1 MLIYSITNFWI
12 MNRMTRG
19 MTILVS
25 TVIPTTLMVM
35 MTAPIV
41 FAATPPFTIQSFG
54 IVDKKP
60 SMTVQ
65 GIAGSE
71 IPNMPDSGEWEI
83 FAYVFFTNDGIY
95 AVTSHPEI
103 EDSIEVKNDSDWHAH
118 KVQLNDENCII
129 DRNEKGKALL
139 DGNTVS
145 VQQTKA
151 TAVTKVLT
159 GEFAADEGKD
169 ACLEGLFDSKE

>member
-1 MLIYSITNFWI
+1 
-12 MNRMTRG
+12 MTRG
-19 MTILVS
+19 MTILAG
-25 TVIPTTLMVM
+25 TVIGTILIM

-41 FAATPPFTIQSFG
+41 SAATSAFTIVNFG
-54 IVDKKP
+54 IVDKSP
-60 SMTVQ
+60 SMTVE

-71 IPNMPDSGEWEI
+71 IPNFPDSGEWEI
-83 FAYVFFTNDGIY
+83 FAYVFYTDDGIY

-103 EDSIEVKNDSDWHAH
+103 EDSNEVKNDSDWHAH

-129 DRNEKGKALL
+129 DRNEKGKAVL

-145 VQQTKA
+145 VKQTKA

-159 GEFAADEGKD
+159 GEFAADVGKD
-169 ACLEGLFDSKE
+169 ACLEGLFDSQE